1 MGVVDHVRAVRDN
14 AVLQH
19 EVLPEYVRVLGGEG
33 ARVAEELGVFVAGV
47 LAVVVQG
54 RLMFVLLAAQGTSIN

>member
-1 MGVVDHVRAVRDN
+1 MGVVDHVRAVRDH

-47 LAVVVQG
+47 LAVVVQRG
-54 RLMFVLLAAQGTSIN
+54 LMFVLLAAQGTSIN